1 MKPLRTAVLVLLPL
15 VLVACA
21 TTGPTVRSQDSAIP
35 VPANPTSDV
44 ANPAP
49 TLLVRLDVGYL
60 TGHAQARHTADYL
73 SDGTVIRWTSSGL
86 VCQAVS
92 PCGALERNTLTAEAL
107 TALRAL
113 LAEDSDLLGQPRTF
127 KPQLLPGRS
136 WSGRSNIF
144 DTFVSGQPD
153 GSRVTVHAASTTSF
167 DAPNWAPN
175 PAVDR
180 LNALVATLVDPSTL
194 AGPAGLSDPTWT
206 PYTPEKTAVFIR
218 FVSIE
223 PVATPTPQ
231 SDSRLPLIGLLDGTF
246 PYPDI
251 SDTGWPFAGTP
262 DTFGSPFTPE
272 PSAGSRAS
280 VGMAFRCAFLPTADA
295 AAGIGRFP
303 VGTGA
308 TLVAGDLASG
318 VDWTGAT
325 LRWSGKSPTTGL
337 SLAAAVILPEDTG
350 RSCADLQPR

>member
-1 MKPLRTAVLVLLPL
+1 MLLLPL
-15 VLVACA
+15 VRAACA
-21 TTGPTVRSQDSAIP
+21 TTGPDVRPLGPVIP
-35 VPANPTSDV
+35 VPPVSTPDPENAG
-44 ANPAP
+44 P
-49 TLLVRLDVGYL
+49 TLLIRLDVGYVNKP
-60 TGHAQARHTADYL
+60 GKSRHTADYL
-73 SDGTVIRWTSSGL
+73 SDRTVIRWTSSGL
-86 VCQAVS
+86 VCQAAS

-127 KPQLLPGRS
+127 EPQLLPGRS

-218 FVSIE
+218 FREVE
-223 PVATPTPQ
+223 PIPPTPR
-231 SDSRLPLIGLLDGTF
+231 SSTLPVIGMLPGYV
-246 PYPDI
+246 PNPDI
-251 SDTGWPFAGTP
+251 NDLGWPFAGTP
-262 DTFGSPFTPE
+262 ETFGSSFTPT
-272 PSAGSRAS
+272 PSADSSHLGTAY
-280 VGMAFRCAFLPTADA
+280 RCTFLPTVDA
-295 AAGIGRFP
+295 VMGIGRLP
-303 VGTGA
+303 QSIGA
-308 TLVAGDLASG
+308 SIAAGDLASG
-318 VDWTGAT
+318 LDWIGGTM
-325 LRWSGKSPTTGL
+325 RWSARSPTSGFD
-337 SLAAAVILPEDTG
+337 LAATTILPEEAG
-350 RSCADLQPR
+350 ASCADLFRR